1 MTLLWLPG
9 IMTLTLGDM
18 EFSAFDSLTLCVG
31 LGSRTPEITDTLHFC
46 IFNHSLINCDLC
58 NK

>member
-31 LGSRTPEITDTLHFC
+31 LGSRTPEITD
-46 IFNHSLINCDLC
+46 SGGAASGGS
-58 NK
+58 

>member
-1 MTLLWLPG
+1 MTLLWLPR

-18 EFSAFDSLTLCVG
+18 EFSAFDSLILYVG
-31 LGSRTPEITDTLHFC
+31 LGSRTPEITDTPHFC
-46 IFNHSLINCDLC
+46 IFNHSLINCDPC